1 MKYNESIPFD
11 PMWCSIIAADL
22 THTGGPRKRFV
33 EEYESNLCYRRCAK
47 DLIAD
52 GNFYGVTVL
61 PCAKRTEG
69 LKIASVLYYLL
80 YADKTPKYTKLV
92 MLFGKEYGSVA
103 SLVSEI
109 YKNEKDGMLKLAK
122 RMSGLYGSEIGN
134 VAVFAIFL
142 LASPESYLEQNRM
155 AFSRL
160 CNTLS
165 QMTRKTDAEKPLSEQ
180 EKFFAQYGMA
190 NQKNFSDL
198 VTNAVLV
205 SGTNDLM
212 LEDENG
218 DIGHFDWFSFSNY
231 GVSCSAEM
239 LSTLALLDAGVANSP
254 AYDRT
259 ITKQKFTEA
268 QRSVAKSLYF
278 TKVGEDGKVVRG
290 DFFSLMDDEH
300 IKIDDNGRILADETS
315 SLAVAAI
322 VNLYNTMLPILNDQV
337 QEGLDGVNFLCKQRT
352 SRLVV
357 IQFFSIR
364 IVRHADVHDVD
375 AIDRRRVHTD
385 ELAVNRLTSAAIVFQ
400 ALQRRDDE
408 YLRIHLRQT
417 QCKELCGKGLAITGR
432 AENNSVCVSM
442 NIRIEHIDSD
452 KGVVGTVCTN
462 HNAVRVLHFKGNERI
477 ARCYTR
483 GQYVA
488 LCPALDVLMELTKR
502 KQCRLKALFHH
513 KVRTANLH
521 ALAFN
526 ALFKGIVFV
535 FQLIQ
540 TITNNGDKNTQEVHV
555 RWYQCR

>member
-1 MKYNESIPFD
+1 
-11 PMWCSIIAADL
+11 
-22 THTGGPRKRFV
+22 
-33 EEYESNLCYRRCAK
+33 
-47 DLIAD
+47 
-52 GNFYGVTVL
+52 
-61 PCAKRTEG
+61 
-69 LKIASVLYYLL
+69 
-80 YADKTPKYTKLV
+80 

-122 RMSGLYGSEIGN
+122 RMSGFYGSEIGN

-278 TKVGEDGKVVRG
+278 GWDFWYGDNVLSVVTDSLDDTKEENILLQEQDVE
-290 DFFSLMDDEH
+290 E
-300 IKIDDNGRILADETS
+300 IEID
-315 SLAVAAI
+315 
-322 VNLYNTMLPILNDQV
+322 LND
-337 QEGLDGVNFLCKQRT
+337 LP
-352 SRLVV
+352 
-357 IQFFSIR
+357 
-364 IVRHADVHDVD
+364 DVD
-375 AIDRRRVHTD
+375 STASDSESEV
-385 ELAVNRLTSAAIVFQ
+385 SA
-400 ALQRRDDE
+400 
-408 YLRIHLRQT
+408 
-417 QCKELCGKGLAITGR
+417 
-432 AENNSVCVSM
+432 S
-442 NIRIEHIDSD
+442 
-452 KGVVGTVCTN
+452 
-462 HNAVRVLHFKGNERI
+462 
-477 ARCYTR
+477 
-483 GQYVA
+483 
-488 LCPALDVLMELTKR
+488 
-502 KQCRLKALFHH
+502 
-513 KVRTANLH
+513 
-521 ALAFN
+521 
-526 ALFKGIVFV
+526 
-535 FQLIQ
+535 
-540 TITNNGDKNTQEVHV
+540 
-555 RWYQCR
+555 